1 MSVADT
7 ILSHKKVQSP
17 KVAKQKS
24 ADALDA
30 MKLEG
35 ILKEPAVLPK
45 KRGRPPGSTNS
56 KSPSRKTQ
64 KTTAEDATAEQ
75 LKERI
80 RHRKLM
86 RQIEALA
93 SFFPE
98 FQEEFASMNLR
109 NQSSEG
115 LQELIEECKNT
126 LQTRN
131 EVMQYPRLFGSA
143 INKLETGAFLAAAK
157 NPNDPLLKHGLHLKG
172 LSEAVAQNQEIQDD
186 VKLISIDMMGMMPTN
201 PWLRLVFNLGNL
213 ALDVYQHN
221 AAKGEQVKEK
231 YAGL

>member
-7 ILSHKKVQSP
+7 VMTHKKIQSP
-17 KVAKQKS
+17 KVAAKKS

-35 ILKEPAVLPK
+35 ILKDPGTLPK

-64 KTTAEDATAEQ
+64 KTSEEDATAEQ

-98 FQEEFASMNLR
+98 FQEDFASMNLR
-109 NQSSEG
+109 SQSSED
-115 LQELIEECKNT
+115 LEELIEECKNT

-143 INKLETGAFLAAAK
+143 ISKLETGAFMAAAN
-157 NPNDPLLKHGLHLKG
+157 NPHDPLLKHGVYLKG
-172 LSEAVAQNQEIQDD
+172 LSQAVAQNQEIQDD

-213 ALDVYQHN
+213 AMDVYAHN
-221 AAKGEQVKEK
+221 AQHTEETKEK